1 VHLGRPLSD
10 LDVSYKPI
18 ELRSLL
24 EEAYRER
31 RQVDAGRASWA
42 SADGERIF
50 HVQVTPLYSDSAS
63 AESLGA
69 SVTFVDVTS
78 IASLDDRHRAIERE
92 LENAYEELQSTVE
105 ELETTNEELQSTNE
119 ELETTNEELQ
129 STNEELE
136 TMNEELQSTND
147 QLEAMN
153 DQQRERSGELDRLNL
168 FLEGI
173 LGSLGMAVIVLDRD
187 QSIQLWNSAASELW
201 GLSDH
206 EVLSQHI
213 LSLDIGFPVE
223 QLKGAIRDAMA
234 PEGRATDL
242 MVDAVN
248 RRGRSFRCRTQV
260 MPLLDSAG
268 QNYGAIVLM
277 SDAGAD

>member
-1 VHLGRPLSD
+1 
-10 LDVSYKPI
+10 
-18 ELRSLL
+18 
-24 EEAYRER
+24 
-31 RQVDAGRASWA
+31 
-42 SADGERIF
+42 
-50 HVQVTPLYSDSAS
+50 
-63 AESLGA
+63 
-69 SVTFVDVTS
+69 VTFVDVTS
-78 IASLDDRHRAIERE
+78 VAKLDDRHRTIERE

-147 QLEAMN
+147 ELEAMN
-153 DQQRERSGELDRLNL
+153 DDQQERSGEIDRLNL

-173 LGSLGMAVIVLDRD
+173 LGSLGLGVIVLDRE
-187 QSIQLWNSAASELW
+187 QTIQLWNSSAGELW
-201 GLSDH
+201 GLGDR
-206 EVLSQHI
+206 EVLSQHF

-223 QLKGAIRDAMA
+223 QLKVAIRDALA
-234 PEGRATDL
+234 PEGKATDL
-242 MVDAVN
+242 LVDAVN

-268 QNYGAIVLM
+268 QNYGAILLM
-277 SDAGAD
+277 SDAGPE